1 MLYWETVGE
10 FGTHS
15 VALSLTLYCSV
26 CSDKLWGRL
35 ATLNDWLETA
45 QTWAL
50 SFLGFLAV

>member
-50 SFLGFLAV
+50 SFLGFLTV